1 MADAP
6 SRLIGHAKR
15 ALEFLAAHAVARRDK
30 EVDRIEP
37 RLKRR
42 AAVLKDRAGAG
53 VDVIAAGG
61 AGEGP
66 ASGDLVK
73 GALNAAFA
81 ADVAKAIADLHDSRQ
96 ASIVVLELREEVAD
110 RKCLDV
116 AFALCGFRRAGA
128 FTSRHLHSSNDGNYA
143 ISSYLRQGDNP
154 LILRI
159 IIIEAAYYG
168 DEHSIFY
175 STAEFVIKVP
185 AVGLTVYFL
194 AVCISMAATGR
205 LKHESAGATTI
216 SACAAAGLLYV
227 ALTTSPAKI
236 HWLIHQSQ
244 FNEAIGEMPQS
255 KERLRLEILA
265 VKNIDDAPF
274 LPAALDYYV
283 GRSMLI
289 FDSSDQ
295 IASPSRSQEWVDA
308 MRAKSGIAANPECH
322 WSIEKIDL
330 HVYAVDA
337 FC

>member
-1 MADAP
+1 MVRCSQRRAYNP
-6 SRLIGHAKR
+6 RGLYQSSHMRIFAKR
-15 ALEFLAAHAVARRDK
+15 LSMGITAMT
-30 EVDRIEP
+30 IN
-37 RLKRR
+37 KRHIS
-42 AAVLKDRAGAG
+42 AEKIT
-53 VDVIAAGG
+53 VIT
-61 AGEGP
+61 
-66 ASGDLVK
+66 L
-73 GALNAAFA
+73 
-81 ADVAKAIADLHDSRQ
+81 I
-96 ASIVVLELREEVAD
+96 I
-110 RKCLDV
+110 
-116 AFALCGFRRAGA
+116 
-128 FTSRHLHSSNDGNYA
+128 
-143 ISSYLRQGDNP
+143 I
-154 LILRI
+154 ILRI

-175 STAEFVIKVP
+175 STAEFVIKVS

-194 AVCISMAATGR
+194 AVCISMAATWR
-205 LKHESAGATTI
+205 LKHESAGPTTI

-308 MRAKSGIAANPECH
+308 MRAKSGMVANPECH

>member
-1 MADAP
+1 MVRCSQQRAYNP
-6 SRLIGHAKR
+6 RGLYQSSHMRIFAKR
-15 ALEFLAAHAVARRDK
+15 LSIGITAMTLN
-30 EVDRIEP
+30 
-37 RLKRR
+37 KRHIS
-42 AAVLKDRAGAG
+42 AEKIT
-53 VDVIAAGG
+53 VIT
-61 AGEGP
+61 
-66 ASGDLVK
+66 L
-73 GALNAAFA
+73 
-81 ADVAKAIADLHDSRQ
+81 I
-96 ASIVVLELREEVAD
+96 I
-110 RKCLDV
+110 
-116 AFALCGFRRAGA
+116 
-128 FTSRHLHSSNDGNYA
+128 
-143 ISSYLRQGDNP
+143 I
-154 LILRI
+154 ILRI
-159 IIIEAAYYG
+159 IIIEAPYYG

-175 STAEFVIKVP
+175 STAEFVIKVS
-185 AVGLTVYFL
+185 AMGLTVYFL
-194 AVCISMAATGR
+194 AVCISMAASWS

-216 SACAAAGLLYV
+216 VACAAAGLLYV

-236 HWLIHQSQ
+236 HWVIHQYQ

-265 VKNIDDAPF
+265 LKNIDDAPF

-308 MRAKSGIAANPECH
+308 MRAKSGIVANPECH